1 MEEGIERYM
10 DGWEGGILQRDKRG
24 VGIESSQVG
33 INRD

>member
-10 DGWEGGILQRDKRG
+10 EAESFMRDERG

-33 INRD
+33 INT